1 MVRAEA
7 FPGQCLPTGNL
18 IGSACY
24 LCPAG
29 TYGTGLAGREPCTPC
44 GFGLTGPA
52 GANDPADCGPV
63 TQACP
68 NGQGPFGDPQVIG
81 SNLVSPETCACLP
94 GYGGGA
100 VDKPCQLCPPGT
112 YSEGYTWEEC
122 KPCEPATF
130 SPAGST
136 NAAECIFSTNFC
148 PPGMFLPPSGAQAKE
163 ECVCFPGYGIVS
175 PGSTAACTICP
186 AGTFSPG
193 LNLETCQ
200 SCGFGVSGPP
210 GARDIIQCT
219 ICPTVSRPPELPCM
233 SQHNPCLQIYMLMH
247 AKVCCGQ
254 QDSNT

>member
-1 MVRAEA
+1 MMAVLMVRAET

-29 TYGTGLAGREPCTPC
+29 TYGTGLAGRQPCTPC

-52 GANDPADCGPV
+52 GARDPAECTV
-63 TQACP
+63 TTQACP
-68 NGQGPFGDPQVIG
+68 NGQGPFGEAQNIG
-81 SNLVSPETCACLP
+81 SNLISPETCACLP
-94 GYGGGA
+94 GYGDGA

-122 KPCEPATF
+122 KPCERATF

-136 NAAECIFSTNFC
+136 NAAECLFSTNFC
-148 PPGMFLPPSGAQAKE
+148 PPGMFLPPSGIQAKE
-163 ECVCFPGYGIVS
+163 ECVCYPGYGTVS

-186 AGTFSPG
+186 AGTFAPG

-210 GARDIIQCT
+210 GARGIVQCT
-219 ICPTVSRPPELPCM
+219 ICPTVS
-233 SQHNPCLQIYMLMH
+233 
-247 AKVCCGQ
+247 
-254 QDSNT
+254 